1 MSASANDRFLAYKII
16 EELQGA
22 HGAAPMHA
30 ERGLFSFFKK
40 KTANAEQRQQ
50 ERQQERQQKQ
60 QQKKGKKAS
69 AEALIDS
76 ASSSEKSAG
85 WLEQMRQ
92 AYDTYK
98 TLAALRKRTTT
109 GGLFAGALPLAGQA
123 LRWYFNVPDSR
134 WSIGTLSLLFF
145 SGVAVGFAAH
155 SELRWYLRDRG
166 EHDDAKE
173 RALSAALKISKPR
186 ILFGTCSM
194 NTNWTSDSSTSDDSS
209 SDDCERKR
217 DEAGRDDST
226 ESDEAGRDERTES
239 DNDRDRERCEDH
251 TDLERIESAESDSAS
266 HRSDYEQMM
275 AKNWETEEEDFL
287 SASQE
292 IAEITSSQ

>member
-1 MSASANDRFLAYKII
+1 MTASANDRFLAYKII

-40 KTANAEQRQQ
+40 KTANAEQ
-50 ERQQERQQKQ
+50 RQQERQQKQ

-109 GGLFAGALPLAGQA
+109 GGLFAGALPLACQA

-173 RALSAALKISKPR
+173 RALNAALKISKPR

-194 NTNWTSDSSTSDDSS
+194 NTNWTLESSTSDDSS
-209 SDDCERKR
+209 SDFERQS
-217 DEAGRDDST
+217 DEASRDDGT

-251 TDLERIESAESDSAS
+251 MDHERIESAESDSAS

-275 AKNWETEEEDFL
+275 AKNWETKEEDFL